1 MTEEDIRTLLN
12 GFLKDLFFK
21 ILRIQEK
28 SVSQTSNDSIS
39 RTEMHALEVIQQFG
53 NNVTLT
59 QLADKLGITKATA
72 SVCIS
77 RLEKKDYV
85 EKVKLKKDKRKSV
98 LKLNEKGEYLCL
110 KHAEFH
116 EKMIDCLLK
125 DFKIFEYPQLLKG
138 LEALYHFF
146 NKIEKELV

>member
-1 MTEEDIRTLLN
+1 MSEESIKTLLN
-12 GFLKDLFFK
+12 ELLKDLFFK
-21 ILRIQEK
+21 ILRIQER
-28 SVSQTSNDSIS
+28 SVSQNSNDSIS

-77 RLEKKDYV
+77 RLEKKDYI

-98 LKLNEKGEYLCL
+98 LKLKEKGEYLCL

-116 EKMIDCLLK
+116 EKMIDYLLN
-125 DFKIFEYPQLLKG
+125 DFKISEYPQLLKG
-138 LEALYHFF
+138 LEALYIFF
-146 NKIEKELV
+146 NRIEKDLI

>member
-1 MTEEDIRTLLN
+1 MTEDSIRSLLN
-12 GFLKDLFFK
+12 ELLKDLFFR
-21 ILRIQEK
+21 ILRIQER
-28 SVSQTSNDSIS
+28 SVSQNSKDSIS
-39 RTEMHALEVIQQFG
+39 RTEMHVLEVIHQFE

-77 RLEKKDYV
+77 RLEKKDYI
-85 EKVKLKKDKRKSV
+85 EKTKFKRDKRKSV
-98 LKLNEKGEYLCL
+98 LKLKEKGEYLCL

-116 EKMIDCLLK
+116 DKMIDSILK
-125 DFKIFEYPQLLKG
+125 DFKISEYPQLLKG

-146 NKIEKELV
+146 GNIEKELV